1 MSIKQQ
7 NIQKKWESRIERA
20 KKVND
25 TWKRKFRVEMLKD
38 FFDGQQNIDGY
49 PIDEWITINKFYT
62 TLKNQLPTLYD
73 VDPYFYVKLR
83 RAYTADPGQIQ
94 LLEAK
99 AEARSAFI
107 NYLKT
112 ELGFKQKVRLAVQ
125 DAHFAYGVIKVHYC
139 VDKVENP
146 EGGQPVLDDE
156 GMPIPD
162 SEGNPLLSPDYIP
175 ANEAYKITRVHPD
188 DFIWDEDA
196 STTSDSWCWVAQ
208 RIRLRMDEAMK
219 DPRYKKAALRR
230 MRDKGGNTDNDERD
244 REMRK
249 KGEINLIDP
258 ITGQREAE
266 PDPVFTAW
274 EIYNIKDRTWIT
286 IAEDCEVP
294 ITDVEPYPVWMEDHP
309 FAILMFTLRDDSP
322 YPIPPL
328 SPGVEPQIEY
338 NRARSSIQTHRKRF
352 NRKYEIDVTSIEDE
366 SELSKLESGED
377 GTMIKVR
384 QRGAIAPISDAP
396 LDSMRYAELNYLRQE
411 LTETLGGVT
420 ASGAPSGIADAESA
434 TQAGIMD
441 KRLDIKEG
449 DARSIVME
457 FVLDIVRKLD
467 KMVQY
472 NITGD
477 QMVRVTGISGDEGLF
492 LVKETDYDAIHGEYE
507 YKINLGSTVP
517 RLPQLERASFLGFVS
532 FLGNAPQF
540 LTSKRLLKKIA
551 EMHHVDDD
559 AMINEMY
566 MIGQM
571 MMGQEAGPGGSPPNV
586 TGSQAGVT
594 EAKPESAIMG
604 QTNGFQ
610 SLTRPMGGNPQLYSD

>member
-1 MSIKQQ
+1 MSIKKQ
-7 NIQKKWESRIERA
+7 NLQIKWETRINRA
-20 KKVND
+20 KKVNE
-25 TWKRKFRVEMLKD
+25 TWKKKFRVDMLKD
-38 FFDGQQNIDGY
+38 FFDGQQNIDGF

-62 TLKNQLPTLYD
+62 TLKSQLPTLYD

-83 RAYTADPGQIQ
+83 RAYTADPDELQI
-94 LLEAK
+94 LEAK
-99 AEARSAFI
+99 AEARSAFL
-107 NYLKT
+107 NYLKS
-112 ELGFKQKVRLAVQ
+112 ELCFKQKVRLAVQ
-125 DAHFAYGVIKVHYC
+125 DSHFQYGVIKVHYC
-139 VDKVENP
+139 YDKIENP
-146 EGGQPVLDDE
+146 EGGQPIMDE
-156 GMPIPD
+156 EGTLLYGTD
-162 SEGNPLLSPDYIP
+162 GNPILSPDYVP
-175 ANEAYKITRVHPD
+175 ANEAYKLTRVHPD

-196 STTSDSWCWVAQ
+196 STTSDTWSWVAQ
-208 RIRLRMDEAMK
+208 RIRLNLNDAMK
-219 DPRYKKAALRR
+219 DQRYKKAALRR
-230 MRDKGGNTDNDERD
+230 LRDRDGNKGQDERD

-249 KGEINLIDP
+249 KGEVNLIDP
-258 ITGQREAE
+258 LTGEREPD

-286 IAEDCEVP
+286 IAEDGEIP
-294 ITDVEPYPVWMEDHP
+294 ITDEEPYPVWMEDHP
-309 FAILMFTLRDDSP
+309 FAILIFTMRDDSP

-352 NRKYEIDVTSIEDE
+352 NRKYEVDVTSLEDE
-366 SELSKLESGED
+366 SELSKLESGDD

-384 QRGAIAPISDAP
+384 QRGAIAAIQDAP

-449 DARSIVME
+449 DARAIVME
-457 FVLDIVRKLD
+457 FVIDIARKLD

-477 QMVRVTGISGDEGLF
+477 QMVKVTGINGDEGLF

-507 YKINLGSTVP
+507 YKINIGSTVP

-540 LTSKRLLKKIA
+540 LQSKRLLKKIA

-566 MIGQM
+566 EIGRRM
-571 MMGQEAGPGGSPPNV
+571 MAQTTGAGSPPNV
-586 TGSQAGVT
+586 SGSQAGVS
-594 EAKPESAIMG
+594 ESKPGSAVMG
-604 QTNGFQ
+604 QNNGYQ
-610 SLTRPMGGNPQLYSD
+610 SLNRPMGGNEQMYNG